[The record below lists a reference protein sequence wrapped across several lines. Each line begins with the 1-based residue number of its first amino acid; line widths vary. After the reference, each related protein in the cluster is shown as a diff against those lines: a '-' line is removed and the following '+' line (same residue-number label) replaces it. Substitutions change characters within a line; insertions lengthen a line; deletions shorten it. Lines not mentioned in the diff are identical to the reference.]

1 MCDFHHI
8 CRIYNRLIVVFNRF
22 FVGYGLELS
31 RLVPL
36 IIFHLKRK
44 YLCKT
49 EDEVRAAW
57 APGDLG
63 YNTRVPN
70 DLLIVTLVMCY
81 SVIAPLILPF
91 GVAYFALGWLI
102 AKNQVS
108 KIFIYENVC

>member
-1 MCDFHHI
+1 M
-8 CRIYNRLIVVFNRF
+8 
-22 FVGYGLELS
+22 
-31 RLVPL
+31 VPL

-49 EDEVRAAW
+49 EDDVKAAW

-70 DLLIVTLVMCY
+70 DMLIATVVLCY
-81 SVIAPLILPF
+81 SVIAPLIIPF

-108 KIFIYENVC
+108 QVSLSFTGVQQFGVAHFGIQFVN